1 MLALYPVK
9 YRAQELEL
17 PEIKIPEV
25 NLLEILAKIDVSK
38 ILEEIKIG
46 RDKVDKKSTC
56 TII

>member
-9 YRAQELEL
+9 YRAQEMEL

-38 ILEEIKIG
+38 ILEEMSLYDSKYLLK
-46 RDKVDKKSTC
+46 RY
-56 TII
+56 